1 MEREKKSAK
10 ELEKI
15 SNELRID
22 IIKMLCEAGSGH
34 PGGSLSVIDIL
45 TVLYFNHLIHDP
57 KNPNWDGRDRVV
69 LSKGHVCPALYAVL
83 SKCGYFPHE
92 ELFTLRKL
100 GSRLQGH
107 PAKDK
112 GLPGIEVSTGSLGQG
127 LSVGVGMAIGFKLD
141 KKPNRVYVI
150 MGDGEQQE
158 GSIWEAV
165 MSAGHYNLDNLIGIV
180 DHNNLQID
188 GEVEKVMGVE
198 NLEEKYRAF
207 RWETIRING
216 HNISEIDNAFEK
228 AKKIKGKPVAII
240 ADTIKGKGVSFME
253 NVAEWHG
260 KAPNKDQ
267 AEKCISEL
275 CNLIK

>member
-1 MEREKKSAK
+1 MELIKKSAK

-45 TVLYFNHLIHDP
+45 VVLYFNHLIHDP
-57 KNPNWDGRDRVV
+57 KNPNWDGRDRVI

-127 LSVGVGMAIGFKLD
+127 LSVGVGMALGFKLD

-165 MSAGHYNLDNLIGIV
+165 MSAGHYKLDNLIGIV

-198 NLEEKYRAF
+198 DLVEKYKAF
-207 RWETIRING
+207 RWEAIRING
-216 HNISEIDNAFEK
+216 HNISEIDDTFEK

-260 KAPNKDQ
+260 KAPNKEQ
-267 AEKCISEL
+267 AEKCIQEL
-275 CNLIK
+275 CKLI